1 MSDGETIIIRGGR
14 VIDPAQGL
22 DLTADVVLADGVV
35 KGIHSRRRTRASGR
49 VIDATGLVVT
59 PGFIDLHCHL
69 REPGFEYKETIASG
83 TLAAARGGFTAVCAM
98 PNTEPVMDSRAV
110 VDFVLERA
118 RSEGFVRVMA
128 IGAVTKG
135 SLGKQLSEMG
145 ELAQAGVV
153 GFSDD
158 GHPVSDDSMMRQAL
172 SYSTSL
178 GLPIINHCEA
188 LALSDGGDMNEGWV
202 SNRLG
207 LKGIPNSAEEV
218 MVARDIFLAETTG
231 GRLHIA
237 HASTA
242 GTVELVRRAKERG
255 LSVTCEATPHH
266 LTLGHEAVLGD
277 RGEGGPYSPLT
288 EAAYETNAKVA
299 PPLRS
304 REDIDALVQGLADG
318 TVDFVSTDHAPHAT
332 TEKVSTFPE
341 AANGISVLETALG
354 SLMSLVHE
362 GKIPLPALIERLTA
376 APASFLGVGLGTLK
390 TGSPADVTIFD
401 PDAEWVVDA
410 ASFASKGKNTP
421 LDGATLKGRVVA
433 TIVGGAVRYDAR
445 DTGSAGAREPGS
457 AGG

>member
-1 MSDGETIIIRGGR
+1 MSDGDTIIIRGGR
-14 VIDPAQGL
+14 VIDPAQGI
-22 DLTADVVLADGVV
+22 DLIADVVLADGVV
-35 KGIHSRRRTRASGR
+35 KDIHSRRRTRATGT
-49 VIDATGLVVT
+49 VIDATGLVVC

-98 PNTEPVMDSRAV
+98 PNTEPVMDSRAA
-110 VDFVLERA
+110 VDYVLERA
-118 RSEGFVRVMA
+118 RLEGSVRVMA
-128 IGAVTKG
+128 IGAVTRG
-135 SLGKQLSEMG
+135 SHGKQLSEMG

-158 GHPVSDDSMMRQAL
+158 GHPVSDDSIMRQAL

-188 LALSDGGDMNEGWV
+188 LDLSADGDMNEGWV

-207 LKGIPNSAEEV
+207 LKGIPNSAEEA

-255 LSVTCEATPHH
+255 LSVTSEATPHH

-277 RGEGGPYSPLT
+277 RGEAGPFSPLT

-304 REDIDALVQGLADG
+304 REDVEALVQGLADG
-318 TVDFVSTDHAPHAT
+318 TVDFVATDHAPHAM
-332 TEKVSTFPE
+332 TEKVSTFSE

-362 GKIPLPALIERLTA
+362 AKVPLPTLIERLTA
-376 APASFLGVGLGTLK
+376 APANFLGVGLGTLK
-390 TGSPADVTIFD
+390 TGVPADVTIFD
-401 PDAEWVVDA
+401 PDAEWLVNA
-410 ASFASKGKNTP
+410 AGFASKGKNTP
-421 LDGATLKGRVVA
+421 LDGATLKGQVMA

-445 DTGSAGAREPGS
+445 EPGS
-457 AGG
+457 AD

>member
-1 MSDGETIIIRGGR
+1 LSEGETIIIKGGR
-14 VIDPAQGL
+14 VVDPGQDL
-22 DLTADVVLADGVV
+22 DMTADVVLADGVV
-35 KGIHSRRRTRASGR
+35 KGIYGRRRTRESGT
-49 VIDATGLVVT
+49 VIDATGLVVS

-98 PNTEPVMDSRAV
+98 PNTNPVMDSRAV

-118 RSEGFVRVMA
+118 LSEGFVRVMA
-128 IGAVTKG
+128 IGAVTRG

-158 GHPVSDDSMMRQAL
+158 GHPVSDDNMMRQAL

-188 LALSDGGDMNEGWV
+188 LDLSDGGDMNEGWV

-207 LKGIPNSAEEV
+207 LKGIPNSAEEA
-218 MVARDIFLAETTG
+218 MVARDILLAETTG

-242 GTVELVRRAKERG
+242 GTVEMVRRAKERG

-277 RGEGGPYSPLT
+277 RGDGGQFSPLT
-288 EAAYETNAKVA
+288 LAAYETNAKVA

-304 REDIDALVQGLADG
+304 QEDVDALVRGLADG
-318 TVDFVSTDHAPHAT
+318 TVDFIATDHAPHAT
-332 TEKVSTFPE
+332 IEKVSTFSE

-354 SLMSLVHE
+354 SLMALVHE
-362 GKIPLPALIERLTA
+362 GKLPLPVLIERLTA
-376 APASFLGVGLGTLK
+376 APANFLGVGLGSLK
-390 TGSPADVTIFD
+390 TGGPADVTIFD
-401 PDAEWVVDA
+401 PDAEWVVD
-410 ASFASKGKNTP
+410 STEFVSKGKNTP

-445 DTGSAGAREPGS
+445 ESGSAG
-457 AGG
+457 